1 MASRVQQHPGEI
13 EMAVA
18 SEPAETPDRVLAL
31 GAMPV
36 SEAVKFS
43 GLSRTRLYSLMESKG
58 LAYIKVGKRRLVLRQ
73 SLLDLMKTGLPSE

>member
-1 MASRVQQHPGEI
+1 MSQKIREESSVSVVP
-13 EMAVA
+13 
-18 SEPAETPDRVLAL
+18 ETPEATSDRILAL

-43 GLSRTRLYSLMESKG
+43 GLSRSSIYVLMESKQ
-58 LAYIKVGKRRLVLRQ
+58 LAFIKLGKRRLVLRQ